1 MWCFVSDQPINF
13 VFIIALFTFS
23 IILVCDW
30 PAQLGQ
36 KYRVIPLTSLGNLYA
51 AIYRNINIG

>member
-1 MWCFVSDQPINF
+1 MWCFVLDQPINF
-13 VFIIALFTFS
+13 VFIIALFTFRLH
-23 IILVCDW
+23 LVCDW

-36 KYRVIPLTSLGNLYA
+36 KYRVIGNLYA